1 MVKKCQESI
10 YLFYFF
16 WYPVSFVKKLL
27 RKFRLYSHFNRK
39 RNPALDHCDYTLSE
53 ISNSDAGKLSDCGIF
68 VFYTDNMKLL
78 IVEDDRS
85 LSRSIND
92 YLKLEGHICEVA
104 LTFDDA
110 IQKVDINKYDCIILD
125 IGLPDGNGL
134 DVIREMKSR
143 KLTGGI
149 LILSARSSIDDKLT
163 GLNIGADDYLTK
175 PFHFAEMS
183 ARINSIYRRNNLLGL
198 NELTFNE
205 IRIKTDDN
213 QVYVN
218 DKLLVLTKKEY
229 DLLLFFM
236 ANRNRIITKE
246 SIVEHL
252 WGDNVILTDSFDFV
266 YTHVKNLRKKIV
278 AAEGKNYIKCIY
290 GFGYKFIDT

>member
-1 MVKKCQESI
+1 
-10 YLFYFF
+10 
-16 WYPVSFVKKLL
+16 
-27 RKFRLYSHFNRK
+27 
-39 RNPALDHCDYTLSE
+39 
-53 ISNSDAGKLSDCGIF
+53 
-68 VFYTDNMKLL
+68 MKLL

-104 LTFDDA
+104 LKLSEA
-110 IQKVDINKYDCIILD
+110 VEKASVSKYDCIILD

-134 DVIREMKSR
+134 DLIREMKAN

-149 LILSARSSIDDKLT
+149 LILSAKSSLDDKLT
-163 GLNIGADDYLTK
+163 GLNMGADDYLTK
-175 PFHFAEMS
+175 PFHFAELS
-183 ARINSIYRRNNLLGL
+183 ARINSIYRRNNFLGL
-198 NELTFNE
+198 NEITFNE
-205 IRIKTDDN
+205 IRINTEDN

-218 DKLLVLTKKEY
+218 EKLLVLTKKEY

-252 WGDNVILTDSFDFV
+252 WGDSVILTDSFDFV

-278 AAEGKNYIKCIY
+278 SAEGRNYIKCIY